1 MVDELEKCIRRM
13 FAPIVVFKGFEDL
26 VTEEMRTRITLER
39 LADPFSN
46 TATDYEAMVYLHT
59 ASLATP
65 FSENWYNIYTYLFSK
80 YYPEQAK
87 RIGVY
92 REKLTEVE
100 KRKLEE
106 LKKWIYRQQMNKR
119 K

>member
-1 MVDELEKCIRRM
+1 M
-13 FAPIVVFKGFEDL
+13 
-26 VTEEMRTRITLER
+26 
-39 LADPFSN
+39 
-46 TATDYEAMVYLHT
+46 
-59 ASLATP
+59 
-65 FSENWYNIYTYLFSK
+65 YLFSK
-80 YYPEQAK
+80 YCPEQAK

-106 LKKWIYRQQMNKR
+106 LKKWIYKQQMNKR

>member
-1 MVDELEKCIRRM
+1 LIDTPKPSSFVGFI
-13 FAPIVVFKGFEDL
+13 PVV
-26 VTEEMRTRITLER
+26 
-39 LADPFSN
+39 FSN

-65 FSENWYNIYTYLFSK
+65 FSESWYNIYMYLLSK
-80 YYPEQAK
+80 YYPQQAK

-100 KRKLEE
+100 RGS
-106 LKKWIYRQQMNKR
+106 
-119 K
+119 